1 MIAYC
6 SSETCS
12 HRRYDMKRETWACG
26 VDVLLLKHAEEDG
39 YNLVCESFEED
50 EEKAEEKRR
59 RARESD
65 RFAREW
71 DEGVAIRKGEL

>member
-12 HRRYDMKRETWACG
+12 HRRYDAKMGAWMCG
-26 VDVLLLKHAEEDG
+26 VDELLLAHAEEDG
-39 YNLVCESFEED
+39 YNLVCESFDED
-50 EEKAEEKRR
+50 EGKAEEMRR
-59 RARESD
+59 RAAESE